1 MPYAKHIYHLYVI
14 RCKERNALQQYL
26 AKHGVETAIHYP
38 TPIHL
43 QGAYRW
49 LNLGRGT
56 FPTAEHYAEEVLSLP
71 IYPELTDT
79 KVREIANHIR
89 DWHAKES

>member
-1 MPYAKHIYHLYVI
+1 
-14 RCKERNALQQYL
+14 
-26 AKHGVETAIHYP
+26 VETAIHYP

-49 LNLGRGT
+49 LNLSRGA
-56 FPTAEHYAEEVLSLP
+56 FPIAECYAEEVLSLP

-79 KVREIANHIR
+79 KVREIANHIL
-89 DWHAKES
+89 DWHAKETG